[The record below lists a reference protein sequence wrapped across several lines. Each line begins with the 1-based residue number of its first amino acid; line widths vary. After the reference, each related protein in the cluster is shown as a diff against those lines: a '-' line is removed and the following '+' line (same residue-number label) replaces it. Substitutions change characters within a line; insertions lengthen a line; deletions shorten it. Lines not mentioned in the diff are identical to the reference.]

1 MSKISKGGYQN
12 GSDQIKSDDQTFL
25 IMIHD
30 QVKKLTKVKMTF
42 LQQHRFEHV
51 KKRKMLLSAITSFYQ
66 LIIII
71 TKTITIMIKM
81 IEK

>member
-1 MSKISKGGYQN
+1 MSKNSKGGYQN

-30 QVKKLTKVKMTF
+30 QVKKLTEVRMTF
-42 LQQHRFEHV
+42 LQQHRFEYV

-71 TKTITIMIKM
+71 TKTITIMIRM